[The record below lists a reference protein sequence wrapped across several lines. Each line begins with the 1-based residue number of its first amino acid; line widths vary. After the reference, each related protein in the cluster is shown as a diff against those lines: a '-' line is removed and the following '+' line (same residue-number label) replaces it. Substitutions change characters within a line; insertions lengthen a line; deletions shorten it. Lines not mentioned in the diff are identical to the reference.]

1 MNTSKSYNLDF
12 FILLSLIPWKNLF
25 IVKRFFSFPI
35 PDFPG
40 VYTRGELDSDTF
52 VLSVG
57 IYLSPCKV
65 QVRFG
70 VLQKVCKPW
79 AKIMVMI
86 G

>member
-52 VLSVG
+52 V
-57 IYLSPCKV
+57 
-65 QVRFG
+65 
-70 VLQKVCKPW
+70 
-79 AKIMVMI
+79 
-86 G
+86 